1 MHLNTYNNNN
11 NRDDDEDG
19 DGHGDGEMRRGA
31 WREVNCCQLSITK
44 LDRHGPAAGI
54 ENSFCLL
61 LGFFFILYMVFL
73 IFSFL
78 GLMRERERDLSYFQY
93 CAEGHEKRP
102 SKLKMFP
109 CDNVASVV
117 VVAVVLFCC

>member
-19 DGHGDGEMRRGA
+19 DGDGVGEMRRGA

-61 LGFFFILYMVFL
+61 LGFFFFLFSFCIWYMVFL

-78 GLMRERERDLSYFQY
+78 GLMREREIYLIFNIAPKAMKSGR
-93 CAEGHEKRP
+93 
-102 SKLKMFP
+102 
-109 CDNVASVV
+109 AS
-117 VVAVVLFCC
+117 

>member
-1 MHLNTYNNNN
+1 MVYGIFDIFVFGPH
-11 NRDDDEDG
+11 
-19 DGHGDGEMRRGA
+19 A
-31 WREVNCCQLSITK
+31 RE
-44 LDRHGPAAGI
+44 G
-54 ENSFCLL
+54 
-61 LGFFFILYMVFL
+61 
-73 IFSFL
+73 
-78 GLMRERERDLSYFQY
+78 DLSYFQY